1 MSTIDQD
8 PSRLKEPSNS
18 NAQPQQSSQY
28 KPRYSH
34 NDEKRNEERSTS
46 ARPERR
52 DHYQQNRR
60 NFDNKRDFD
69 KRDFDKRDFDKRD
82 FDKRDF
88 DKRDFDKRDF
98 DKRDFDKRDFDKR
111 DFDKRDFDKRDFDKK
126 DRNSERYK
134 STQQNIGTSFGDKR
148 DSFAQNDHPQNDE
161 NHERD
166 NAPDTHERY
175 SHDDAHERESRPR
188 QQNRFAARPPLGRK
202 QPPPAE
208 DNNQQ
213 KKGRQPFDGKDHLYE
228 IIKVRLARSQRLL
241 EVNTNEKPFAPNT
254 RVLVRIHRNVLLAT
268 TVGYRYR
275 RVAEINS
282 LPYIL
287 REANEEDVKIDENN
301 TTIEKHAQ
309 ELATSFA
316 IENNLQMKV
325 LSADLSH
332 DHKNITINFASDV
345 RVDFREMVAFLA
357 GQLKLRVEM
366 YQLGLRN
373 GTGLICALGSCGQ
386 RLCCGRFLGQFDPVA
401 VKLLRAQG
409 LATNPKRISGVCGR
423 LYCCLSYEY
432 VDYLKEKR
440 SLPKKGKRV
449 LTRWGL
455 GKISDIDLLREEVVI
470 TYDNGET
477 QRLPHYDYVSASDDI
492 IAKVESEE
500 ITFPLEP
507 ARFYLNHDPS
517 AAVESALH
525 TKSPAPQPAKPPHSR
540 HVASPAPNKTTL
552 PEHRKTTL
560 ASIKQTPLQS
570 PDSSLAKQ
578 VKRKRLP
585 AAVPQDITT
594 NAAGLVIRRKPEKT
608 AAPAEEQQEER
619 RSVRKA
625 KPRHTDEARPVTPV
639 EPRII
644 QSPKPN
650 QARPLPQDN
659 FHPSNPR
666 RRRPH
671 TRPPIKPNNNQ

>member
-8 PSRLKEPSNS
+8 PSTIKESSVTNTQS
-18 NAQPQQSSQY
+18 HASSQY
-28 KPRYSH
+28 KSHYTH
-34 NDEKRNEERSTS
+34 NDERRNDERSS
-46 ARPERR
+46 APRTERR
-52 DHYQQNRR
+52 ERFQQNRR
-60 NFDNKRDFD
+60 NYD

-82 FDKRDF
+82 P
-88 DKRDFDKRDF
+88 
-98 DKRDFDKRDFDKR
+98 
-111 DFDKRDFDKRDFDKK
+111 
-126 DRNSERYK
+126 ERYK
-134 STQQNIGTSFGDKR
+134 SKHSGDAQSYNDKLDRTTQPEP
-148 DSFAQNDHPQNDE
+148 AQHNDYSE
-161 NHERD
+161 SNHNL
-166 NAPDTHERY
+166 NAHEKFT
-175 SHDDAHERESRPR
+175 HDDAHERESRPK

-202 QPPPAE
+202 QSPPAE
-208 DNNQQ
+208 DNSQQ

-301 TTIEKHAQ
+301 TAIEKHAQ

-440 SLPKKGKRV
+440 ALPKKGKRV

-455 GKISDIDLLREEVVI
+455 GRISDIDLLREEVVI

-477 QRLPHYDYVSASDDI
+477 QRLPHYDYVPAGDDI

-517 AAVESALH
+517 SAVESALH
-525 TKSPAPQPAKPPHSR
+525 TKSPAPLPAKPHSR
-540 HVASPAPNKTTL
+540 HSTQAPAKTTL
-552 PEHRKTTL
+552 TEHRKTTL
-560 ASIKQTPLQS
+560 ASIKQTPSQA
-570 PDSSLAKQ
+570 PDSSLARQ
-578 VKRKRLP
+578 VKRKRFP
-585 AAVPQDITT
+585 TATPQDVTT
-594 NAAGLVIRRKPEKT
+594 NAAGLVIRKKPEKLPSNT
-608 AAPAEEQQEER
+608 EELQEEK

-625 KPRHTDEARPVTPV
+625 KPRHNDESHSPTLAPV

-671 TRPPIKPNNNQ
+671 TRPPIKPTNQS